1 MWTSSLKLAAVTTA
15 IAFLSLVMGAACG
28 GGEALRTATPEAPPS
43 ATPAAT
49 ATPSAT
55 ATPTAVEYPPKVS
68 LTERGVYLIRP
79 DGTGLRNLT
88 PGEDSRYRTSWSPD
102 GSRIAVAANGSKRRV
117 SVIDVDGA
125 AELTVFDGSGW
136 GREWWI
142 GLPVWSPDGQ
152 QLAVPAG
159 PYEDTAGWHTYLVNA
174 DGSGEP
180 IDLFEGIPEEWSPD
194 GSTLAFVEY
203 SEKGVALNTFDLAT
217 GVVTVIERLTNLFYS
232 AWSPDGQRL
241 AYSMYPQDA
250 ALEQVVIVDRDGWN
264 RRVIAE
270 HGSRPEW
277 SPDGEYLAFVDA
289 DGAVNVV
296 QVATSADPVRLVP
309 GAVVRWL
316 PEEDAVLVRHKSSLR
331 LVSLATHE
339 TIEASN
345 LAGDVLLTGQVSFSP
360 DGQRVAFAGC
370 EPSPPAPCPYPG
382 DLFVANTDGT
392 GLEKLVRPSTGIP
405 WGPEWSPDGRY
416 IAFVDGR
423 TQIS

>member
-1 MWTSSLKLAAVTTA
+1 MRGLVFIA
-15 IAFLSLVMGAACG
+15 IALLAFACNG
-28 GGEALRTATPEAPPS
+28 GGEGLRTATPGPS
-43 ATPAAT
+43 
-49 ATPSAT
+49 PSAT
-55 ATPTAVEYPPKVS
+55 ATPQATGTATAAEYPPKVS

-102 GSRIAVAANGSKRRV
+102 GSRIAVAANGSRPRV
-117 SVIDVDGA
+117 SVIDVDSA
-125 AELTVFDGSGW
+125 ADLTVLDGSGW

-142 GLPVWSPDGQ
+142 GLPVWSPDGR

-159 PYEDTAGWHTYLVNA
+159 PYGEAVGWHTYLVNA

-180 IDLFEGIPEEWSPD
+180 INLFEGLPKEWSPD
-194 GSTLAFVEY
+194 GSALAFVEY
-203 SEKGVALNTFDLAT
+203 SEKGVALKTFDLAT

-250 ALEQVVIVDRDGWN
+250 ALEEVVIIDRDGWN

-270 HGSRPEW
+270 HGSRPAW
-277 SPDGEYLAFVDA
+277 SPDGKYLAFADA
-289 DGAVNVV
+289 SGSLNVV
-296 QVATSADPVRLVP
+296 QVATSADPVRLAP
-309 GAVVRWL
+309 GRVLRWS
-316 PEEDAVLVRHKSSLR
+316 PEQETILLWYKGSLN

-339 TIEASN
+339 TIETIDVT
-345 LAGDVLLTGQVSFSP
+345 GDVLPTGQVSLSP

-382 DLFVANTDGT
+382 DLFVANADGT